1 MPTIRERSKGVWEV
15 RAFTGR
21 DAQGRPTQVSR
32 TVRGGKREAE
42 RVAAELTLRR
52 GSAAGK
58 VTVSE
63 LLDLWMEQH
72 APNWSPSTL
81 ANHKSR
87 VIQVKADPIAKIR
100 LARLSAVDVDRWHA
114 RLARNE
120 VGDGS
125 IRNQHQALRAAVTQA
140 VRWGWVTTNVVAV
153 AQLGK
158 RKQVPRGALS
168 EEEVRK
174 VLTAAE
180 ELADSHLIEPA
191 APIALRLAAITG
203 ARRSELAALR
213 WADLDG
219 DHLTIDSSV
228 AIIRHGNPE
237 ERKTPTLRD
246 DPTKTA
252 NLRTVTLDATTVEAL
267 QRLRRYHQDLGPWI
281 LAVGERPVN
290 PERIGAWWRRARNRA
305 GVDGRWRL
313 HDLRHW
319 SATTSISRGH
329 DIRTV
334 ANRLGH
340 ANPAMTL
347 RVYAHA
353 VESADGPVAAMLGQI
368 LDEREPDDAPV
379 LAVIKP
385 AESAT

>member
-1 MPTIRERSKGVWEV
+1 M
-15 RAFTGR
+15 
-21 DAQGRPTQVSR
+21 GRPTQVSR

-63 LLDLWMEQH
+63 LLDLWMEQLT
-72 APNWSPSTL
+72 PTWSPSTV

-87 VIQVKADPIAKIR
+87 VALVKADPIAKVR

-114 RLARNE
+114 RLARNG

-153 AQLGK
+153 AQLGN
-158 RKQVPRGALS
+158 RKQVPRGALG
-168 EEEVRK
+168 EDEVRR
-174 VLTAAE
+174 VLASAE
-180 ELADSHLIEPA
+180 ELADSLEVEPA

-213 WADLDG
+213 WSDLDG
-219 DHLTIDSSV
+219 DRLTIDSSL
-228 AIIRHGNPE
+228 AIIRHGTPDAPS
-237 ERKTPTLRD
+237 KPTLRD

-252 NLRTVTLDATTVEAL
+252 NRRTVSLDATTAEAL
-267 QRLRRYHQDLGPWI
+267 KRLKRLHQNLGPWI
-281 LAVGERPVN
+281 LTVGERPVN
-290 PERIGAWWRRARNRA
+290 PERIGAWWRRARDRA
-305 GVDGRWRL
+305 GVDSRWRL

-319 SATTSISRGH
+319 SATMSISRGH

-353 VESADGPVAAMLGQI
+353 VESADGPVATMLGQI
-368 LDEREPDDAPV
+368 LDEAEPTDAPI
-379 LAVIKP
+379 LAVIEP
-385 AESAT
+385 AARAT

>member
-1 MPTIRERSKGVWEV
+1 MATIRERSPGVWEV

-21 DAQGRPTQVSR
+21 DGKGRPTQVSR

-52 GSAAGK
+52 GSEAGA

-63 LLDLWMEQH
+63 LLDLWLHQH
-72 APNWSPSTL
+72 ISTWSPSTVD
-81 ANHKSR
+81 NYRSR
-87 VIQVKADPIAKIR
+87 VAQVKGDPISKVR
-100 LARLSAVDVDRWHA
+100 LVKLSAVDVDRWHA
-114 RLARNE
+114 RLGRN
-120 VGDGS
+120 GS
-125 IRNQHQALRAAVTQA
+125 GEGAIRNQHQVLRAAVTQA

-153 AQLGK
+153 ATLGK
-158 RKQVPRGALS
+158 RKQVPRGALT
-168 EEEVRK
+168 EDEVRR
-174 VLTAAE
+174 VLAAAG
-180 ELADSHLIEPA
+180 ELAEAMQVEPA
-191 APIALRLAAITG
+191 APVALRLAAVTG

-213 WADLDG
+213 WEDLDG
-219 DHLTIDSSV
+219 DRLAIDSSV
-228 AIIRHGNPE
+228 AIIRHGTPE
-237 ERKTPTLRD
+237 DRKRPTLRD

-252 NLRTVTLDATTVEAL
+252 NRRTVTLDATTAEAL
-267 QRLRRYHQDLGPWI
+267 ARLRRLQQHLGPWI
-281 LAVGERPVN
+281 LNVGERPVN
-290 PERIGAWWRRARNRA
+290 PERIGAWWRRARDRA

-319 SATTSISRGH
+319 SATMSIARGH

-353 VESADGPVAAMLGQI
+353 VESADGPVADMLGGI
-368 LDEREPDDAPV
+368 LDEAEAEGAPV
-379 LAVIKP
+379 LAVVDP
-385 AESAT
+385 GGPTS